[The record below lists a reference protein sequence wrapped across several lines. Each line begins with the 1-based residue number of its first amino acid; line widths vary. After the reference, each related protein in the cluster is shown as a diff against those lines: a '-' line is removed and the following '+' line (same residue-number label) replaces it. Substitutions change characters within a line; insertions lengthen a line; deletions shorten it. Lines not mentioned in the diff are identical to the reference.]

1 MHDPFRYVASS
12 PNVIRLAVT
21 LSIRYPP
28 SLRQVEDLPFERV
41 IAICRETVRFWWAR
55 FAARLAAKTGR
66 RRPGDSRAVPQR
78 RWRLDE
84 DFVNINGEYMV
95 SGGPWIAKARRWRSS
110 PRSAGAARR
119 LWLSFDARRSAMAGA
134 KPSRPT
140 DRAAVAPR

>member
-12 PNVIRLAVT
+12 PDVIRLAVT

-28 SLRQVEDLPFERV
+28 SLRQVEDLPFERG

-84 DFVNINGEYMV
+84 DFVTNNGEIHGLWRAV
-95 SGGPWIAKARRWRSS
+95 DREGEALEVVAAKRRGRT
-110 PRSAGAARR
+110 AA
-119 LWLSFDARRSAMAGA
+119 LAFL
-134 KPSRPT
+134 
-140 DRAAVAPR
+140 